1 MPRQPRARSVFSFSS
16 KYGFLTYSQCDLT
29 AEIIQQML
37 ITLLT
42 PFNLLFLAVAPEH
55 HQDGSLHFHVLFQ
68 CARRIITRRVDF
80 FDLNNYHPNIQP
92 ARDSAAVLEY
102 ISKEQPPIVWGE
114 FQNHKVSPSRRDD
127 RWRDIIFTS
136 TSKAEY
142 LNRVKQEFPA
152 DYATRLQQ
160 LEYSAERLFPTTAP
174 PYVSPFDPLT
184 LQCHED
190 IQDWINRELYLE
202 PSERAIRRPRS
213 LYICGPTRTA
223 KTTWAR
229 QLGRHNYWNG
239 GVDFSTYDPHAT
251 YNIADDIPFK
261 FFPSWKQLIG
271 GQKDF
276 TVNPKY
282 GKKMVIP
289 GGIPCIILVNQ
300 DEDWLRDMSP
310 DQKSYFLAN
319 CTVHYMSPTETFIRP
334 SA

>member
-190 IQDWINRELYLE
+190 IQDWINRELYLDCCRVT
-202 PSERAIRRPRS
+202 SR
-213 LYICGPTRTA
+213 LYV
-223 KTTWAR
+223 W
-229 QLGRHNYWNG
+229 
-239 GVDFSTYDPHAT
+239 
-251 YNIADDIPFK
+251 
-261 FFPSWKQLIG
+261 
-271 GQKDF
+271 
-276 TVNPKY
+276 
-282 GKKMVIP
+282 MVIIKIKEIDP
-289 GGIPCIILVNQ
+289 TSDNPTSTLKENVKMEGTILMMFRSNSEKEKIKRCEES
-300 DEDWLRDMSP
+300 DKHLLNDLSCEITLRVGE
-310 DQKSYFLAN
+310 KTIF
-319 CTVHYMSPTETFIRP
+319 
-334 SA
+334 

>member
-190 IQDWINRELYLE
+190 IQDWINRELYLVHLEDYILIHNCSYDTARQDLEWLDDLARNPVKE
-202 PSERAIRRPRS
+202 PSEDP
-213 LYICGPTRTA
+213 GP
-223 KTTWAR
+223 
-229 QLGRHNYWNG
+229 
-239 GVDFSTYDPHAT
+239 STYVVPPAQQRQPGQDNSGGTTTGTVGLTSPRTTVMPHT
-251 YNIADDIPFK
+251 
-261 FFPSWKQLIG
+261 
-271 GQKDF
+271 
-276 TVNPKY
+276 T
-282 GKKMVIP
+282 
-289 GGIPCIILVNQ
+289 
-300 DEDWLRDMSP
+300 
-310 DQKSYFLAN
+310 
-319 CTVHYMSPTETFIRP
+319 SPTT
-334 SA
+334 SHSNSSQAGSN